1 MLLVA
6 ARDFRDL
13 SAGVTRRAGE
23 AFEATAERYEE
34 LRATEA
40 HGRLAYQVV
49 GDDKPKAKQK
59 AKKQEA

>member
-23 AFEATAERYEE
+23 AFEATPERYAE
-34 LRATEA
+34 LRETKA

-49 GDDKPKAKQK
+49 EDEKPKQKQK
-59 AKKQEA
+59 IKKQEA